1 MKNITIKRKKLK
13 AFFVIAIIGISI
25 LYNSYSDYGGMGK
38 DVSNHP
44 MAEIARAEE
53 SQESSAER
61 LINFTKTIILSGI
74 KQIISNH

>member
-13 AFFVIAIIGISI
+13 AFSVIAIIGISI
-25 LYNSYSDYGGMGK
+25 LYNSYYNLSGTGK
-38 DVSNHP
+38 DPSNHP
-44 MAEIARAEE
+44 MAEIARVEE
-53 SQESSAER
+53 SQKSSAER